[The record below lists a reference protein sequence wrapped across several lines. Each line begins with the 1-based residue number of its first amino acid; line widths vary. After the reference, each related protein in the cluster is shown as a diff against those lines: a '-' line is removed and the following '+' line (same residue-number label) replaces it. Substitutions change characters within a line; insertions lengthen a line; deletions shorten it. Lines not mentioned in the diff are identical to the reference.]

1 MMTSNNSTFSF
12 DVWEKSALSE
22 LESLQKRVSVALL
35 EYQGNADKVALGD
48 AANRGMDELKDSVKR
63 LIKATPDLQQKVM
76 EIAYMLQMMA
86 HFSGITFDE

>member
-1 MMTSNNSTFSF
+1 MTSNSSTLSF
-12 DVWEKSALSE
+12 DEWEKSALSE
-22 LESLQKRVSVALL
+22 LESLQNRVSVALL

-48 AANRGMDELKDSVKR
+48 AANSGMEELKVSVKR

-86 HFSGITFDE
+86 HFSGITFDD

>member
-1 MMTSNNSTFSF
+1 
-12 DVWEKSALSE
+12 
-22 LESLQKRVSVALL
+22 
-35 EYQGNADKVALGD
+35 
-48 AANRGMDELKDSVKR
+48 MDELKDSVKR

>member
-1 MMTSNNSTFSF
+1 MTSNNSTFSF
-12 DVWEKSALSE
+12 DVWEKNALSE

-35 EYQGNADKVALGD
+35 EYQGNADKVALGE
-48 AANRGMDELKDSVKR
+48 AANRSMGELKDAVKR

-76 EIAYMLQMMA
+76 EIAYMLQMIA